1 MAIRYNS
8 RTTRTE
14 LEKVFCRWSYFHLCS
29 KYFSVP
35 LTGGAA
41 IAPIVFPIGRALHWQ
56 TRMTYDS
63 VWRRGCTAEKCLSA
77 DFCKPHKILN
87 PRSQQMLLLLDRQTP
102 DRCFTLSAMDA
113 ASVINTSLSIVYESL
128 SLNVTA
134 CDLEQPFRFVTT
146 VHIIG
151 LYGSRSIA
159 LCIVASGQPLLSGR
173 RVSRVAMAIKR
184 SRCPM

>member
-63 VWRRGCTAEKCLSA
+63 VWRHGCTAEKCLSA
-77 DFCKPHKILN
+77 DFCKLHKILN
-87 PRSQQMLLLLDRQTP
+87 PGSQQMLLLLLLDRQT
-102 DRCFTLSAMDA
+102 DRHQTDA
-113 ASVINTSLSIVYESL
+113 LRFPPWT
-128 SLNVTA
+128 
-134 CDLEQPFRFVTT
+134 QPV
-146 VHIIG
+146 
-151 LYGSRSIA
+151 
-159 LCIVASGQPLLSGR
+159 
-173 RVSRVAMAIKR
+173 
-184 SRCPM
+184 

>member
-1 MAIRYNS
+1 
-8 RTTRTE
+8 
-14 LEKVFCRWSYFHLCS
+14 
-29 KYFSVP
+29 
-35 LTGGAA
+35 
-41 IAPIVFPIGRALHWQ
+41 
-56 TRMTYDS
+56 
-63 VWRRGCTAEKCLSA
+63 
-77 DFCKPHKILN
+77 
-87 PRSQQMLLLLDRQTP
+87 
-102 DRCFTLSAMDA
+102 MDA

-134 CDLEQPFRFVTT
+134 CDLEQPFRLVTT